1 MYKPLPDPAT
11 VVVIVAS
18 VVVNVVEVDVVVVD
32 VDVVDVVV
40 VGSEIAVESKKFK
53 SQNCI

>member
-18 VVVNVVEVDVVVVD
+18 VVVNVVVVAVDVD
-32 VDVVDVVV
+32 VDVVDFVV